1 MARVCLNIDSGP
13 ERKGQL
19 LSVTDPTTD
28 LTIEHTTR
36 EVSQDDIANFASIMK
51 IEYQNPDLKS
61 ISPAKFGTILEDVSK
76 ITIYDNVPNTR
87 YPSGCSYDFEYSRK
101 SRKDCGLP
109 MNFDY
114 GSVHYM
120 VQTTLPVSVSKRS
133 IASAL
138 AAVQHESHGLGS
150 GHPGITADRAFLDQ
164 LDLAS
169 CADIEDDVIK
179 TPYYDEWKAKGR
191 IDTDHWCPV
200 LREDGFIGIFRDDS
214 SAATALEDS
223 SGVVK
228 YYIVAHNALAYFA
241 CDQLRVLVE
250 TNVKKWTWQEWKN
263 SAEVRRA
270 TEFSTIIA
278 KTVCERM
285 LVALEALET
294 VHTTTQSGAPLSYK
308 SSAASDKPTGSS
320 SNKAFPL
327 KQAKPPLITTYN
339 VLNPDPL
346 RYQTRTISYDSGVV
360 RSSHWSKDGTLTWVT
375 PSHACKERFVWMKN
389 LKCENGHWSTKID
402 RCKNDVVIPAIAD
415 DTAVDDICNRLN
427 KMPECTLQRVDLT
440 SIDSY

>member
-1 MARVCLNIDSGP
+1 
-13 ERKGQL
+13 
-19 LSVTDPTTD
+19 
-28 LTIEHTTR
+28 
-36 EVSQDDIANFASIMK
+36 MK
-51 IEYQNPDLKS
+51 IEYQNTDIKP
-61 ISPAKFGTILEDVSK
+61 ISPGKFGMILEDVSK
-76 ITIYDNVPNTR
+76 ITVYENLPNTR
-87 YPSGCSYDFEYSRK
+87 YPSGCAYDFEYSRK
-101 SRKDCGLP
+101 PRKGGGLP

-120 VQTTLPVSVSKRS
+120 VQTTLPVTVSKQS

-138 AAVQHESHGLGS
+138 AAVQNESRGLGD

-164 LDLAS
+164 LDRAS
-169 CADIEDDVIK
+169 CADIEDDVIR
-179 TPYYDEWKAKGR
+179 TPYYDDWKVKGR

-214 SAATALEDS
+214 SAATALEDL

-250 TNVKKWTWQEWKN
+250 TNVKDWTWQEWKN

-270 TEFSTIIA
+270 TELSTIVA
-278 KTVCERM
+278 KTVCDRM

-294 VHTTTQSGAPLSYK
+294 LHATNQSMSPLSYK
-308 SSAASDKPTGSS
+308 SSDATEKPTGPS
-320 SNKAFPL
+320 SNRAFPL

-346 RYQTRTISYDSGVV
+346 KFQPRTNSYDSGVV
-360 RSSHWSKDGTLTWVT
+360 RSSHWSKDGTLMRVT
-375 PSHACKERFVWMKN
+375 PSHASQERFVWIKN

-402 RCKNDVVIPAIAD
+402 RCKRDVIIPAIAD
-415 DTAVDDICNRLN
+415 DTAVDEICNRLN
-427 KMPECTLQRVDLT
+427 KMSECTLQRVDLIT
-440 SIDSY
+440 IES

>member
-1 MARVCLNIDSGP
+1 MARVCLNIDAGP

-19 LSVTDPTTD
+19 LSITDPTTD

-36 EVSQDDIANFASIMK
+36 FVSQNDIANFASIMK

-76 ITIYDNVPNTR
+76 ITVYENLPNTR
-87 YPSGCSYDFEYSRK
+87 YPSGCSYDFECSRK
-101 SRKDCGLP
+101 PRKDCGLP
-109 MNFDY
+109 TNFDY

-120 VQTTLPVSVSKRS
+120 VQTALPVSVSKQS
-133 IASAL
+133 IAAAL
-138 AAVQHESHGLGS
+138 AAVQHESRGLGA
-150 GHPGITADRAFLDQ
+150 GHPGITSDRAFLDQ

-179 TPYYDEWKAKGR
+179 TPYYDDWKVRGR

-200 LREDGFIGIFRDDS
+200 LREDGFVGIFRDDS
-214 SAATALEDS
+214 SAAAALEDL

-250 TNVKKWTWQEWKN
+250 TNVKDWTWQEWKN

-278 KTVCERM
+278 KTVCDRV

-294 VHTTTQSGAPLSYK
+294 VGLQKPLSYK
-308 SSAASDKPTGSS
+308 SSAASEKSTGSS
-320 SNKAFPL
+320 TNRAFPL
-327 KQAKPPLITTYN
+327 KQTKPPLITTYN

-346 RYQTRTISYDSGVV
+346 KFQPHTISYDSGVV
-360 RSSHWSKDGTLTWVT
+360 RSSHWSKDGTLTQMKAT
-375 PSHACKERFVWMKN
+375 ASHACNERFVWMKN
-389 LKCENGHWSTKID
+389 VKCENGHWSTKID
-402 RCKNDVVIPAIAD
+402 RCKNDVVIAAIAD
-415 DTAVDDICNRLN
+415 DAAVDEICNRLN
-427 KMPECTLQRVDLT
+427 KMPEFTLQRVDLV
-440 SIDSY
+440 SIGSY